1 MYCTSKMSFKS
12 PQVVITDAAAKAFSL
27 QVEMSQ
33 TNFLE
38 YILYHSHIISSFSLD
53 ILCLEPVFLNI
64 EASNCLCVVLHGDI
78 YLKRIYEDLDRK
90 KWPIILQYRF

>member
-1 MYCTSKMSFKS
+1 MVNVPSHYSELVCCLSFSFRAPKS
-12 PQVVITDAAAKAFSL
+12 TLLKY
-27 QVEMSQ
+27 
-33 TNFLE
+33 FLE

-64 EASNCLCVVLHGDI
+64 EATNCLCVVLHGDI

>member
-33 TNFLE
+33 TSCNEVIKDSEKAITKLFE
-38 YILYHSHIISSFSLD
+38 I
-53 ILCLEPVFLNI
+53 
-64 EASNCLCVVLHGDI
+64 HG
-78 YLKRIYEDLDRK
+78 ECS
-90 KWPIILQYRF
+90 